1 MFSEICCS
9 PHQRYYTTLWNLKNF
24 IEFLLTSNRKLSL
37 LLHEKRSVEQQQ
49 HDQNS
54 NVFHGIRSIYVL
66 KHLTCSNITQGVA
79 IKNTPL
85 RKIYYSRAGF
95 ELSCHI
101 FRHCFLNGLP
111 SAILHRE
118 SKKQD
123 NKLLPITFPNINRF
137 SKSLRY
143 QTQW

>member
-9 PHQRYYTTLWNLKNF
+9 PHQRYYTTLWNLKNS
-24 IEFLLTSNRKLSL
+24 IEFFLTSNWKLFL
-37 LLHEKRSVEQQQ
+37 LLHEERSVEQQQ

-54 NVFHGIRSIYVL
+54 NVFHGICVKTFNMQYYNTGCGNKKRPHCAKCIIVALVL
-66 KHLTCSNITQGVA
+66 NFPATFSGIV
-79 IKNTPL
+79 
-85 RKIYYSRAGF
+85 S
-95 ELSCHI
+95 E
-101 FRHCFLNGLP
+101 NGLP

-123 NKLLPITFPNINRF
+123 NKLLPITSPNMNRF

-143 QTQW
+143 QTHW